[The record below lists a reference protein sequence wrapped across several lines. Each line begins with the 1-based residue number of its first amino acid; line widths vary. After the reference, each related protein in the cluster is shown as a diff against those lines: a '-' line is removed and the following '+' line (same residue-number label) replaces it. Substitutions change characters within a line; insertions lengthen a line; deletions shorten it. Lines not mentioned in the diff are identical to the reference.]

1 MRQLKVSNFYTDRDF
16 LTVSYFKDASKNK
29 PLSPEEEVELAIKI
43 QQGDIQARNKLVEA
57 NLRFVISVAK
67 QYRNQGLSFPD
78 LINEGNIGLIKAAQ
92 LFDPTK
98 GFKFISYAVWWIRQ
112 SIITA
117 IANTSKNIRMP
128 LNKVICLNKIN
139 RVISNFEQKEF
150 RKPTISEISKE
161 LDIDEDTILEILAA
175 SEKSISFDSSVLE
188 NDNCSLL
195 DVIPNDS
202 ITDEDLTKDSN
213 IVEVREILKTLKTKE
228 RDILK
233 MCFGIECQEMTL
245 EEIASKF
252 GQTRE
257 RIRQIKELAI
267 RKLRNHKN
275 ELINSF

>member
-29 PLSPEEEVELAIKI
+29 PLSPEEEVELAVKI

-128 LNKVICLNKIN
+128 LNKVMSLNKIN
-139 RVISNFEQKEF
+139 RLISNFEQKEL
-150 RKPTISEISKE
+150 RKPTIGEISKE
-161 LDIDEDTILEILAA
+161 LNMEEDNILEILAA
-175 SEKSISFDSSVLE
+175 SEKSTSFDSSVLE

-195 DVIPNDS
+195 DIIPNDS
-202 ITDEDLTKDSN
+202 ITDENLTKDS
-213 IVEVREILKTLKTKE
+213 ISVEVREILNTLGTKE
-228 RDILK
+228 RDIIK
-233 MCFGIECQEMTL
+233 MSFGIECQEMSL

-252 GQTRE
+252 GQSRE
-257 RIRQIKELAI
+257 RIRQIKE
-267 RKLRNHKN
+267 KVLRELKSHKN
-275 ELINSF
+275 ELIELF

>member
-1 MRQLKVSNFYTDRDF
+1 MRQLKISNFYTDRDY
-16 LTVSYFKDASKNK
+16 LTTSYFKDVSKNK
-29 PLSPEEEVELAIKI
+29 PLTPEQEVELAVKIK
-43 QQGDIQARNKLVEA
+43 QGDIDARNKLVSA
-57 NLRFVISVAK
+57 NIRFVISVAK
-67 QYRNQGLSFPD
+67 QYQHQGLPLPD

>member
-128 LNKVICLNKIN
+128 LNKVMSLNKIN
-139 RVISNFEQKEF
+139 RLISNFEQKEL
-150 RKPTISEISKE
+150 RKPTIEEISKE
-161 LDIDEDTILEILAA
+161 LNMEEDNILEILAA
-175 SEKSISFDSSVLE
+175 SEKSTSFDSSVLE
-188 NDNCSLL
+188 NDSCSLL
-195 DVIPNDS
+195 DIIPNDS
-202 ITDEDLTKDSN
+202 ITDENLTKDSN
-213 IVEVREILKTLKTKE
+213 VIEVREILKTLKTKE

-233 MCFGIECQEMTL
+233 MCFGIGCQELTL

>member
-29 PLSPEEEVELAIKI
+29 PLSPEEEVELAVKI

-128 LNKVICLNKIN
+128 LNKVMSLNKIN

-161 LDIDEDTILEILAA
+161 LNMEEDTILEILAA
-175 SEKSISFDSSVLE
+175 SEKSTSFDSSVLE

-213 IVEVREILKTLKTKE
+213 VIEVREILKTLKTKE

-233 MCFGIECQEMTL
+233 MCFGIGCQELTL

>member
-1 MRQLKVSNFYTDRDF
+1 MRQLKISNFYTDRDY
-16 LTVSYFKDASKNK
+16 LTASYFKDVSKNK
-29 PLSPEEEVELAIKI
+29 PLTPEQEVELAVKIK
-43 QQGDIQARNKLVEA
+43 QGDIDARNKLVSA
-57 NLRFVISVAK
+57 NIRFVISVAK
-67 QYRNQGLSFPD
+67 QYQHQGLPLPD
-78 LINEGNIGLIKAAQ
+78 LINEGNIGLIKAAE
-92 LFDPTK
+92 LFDETK

>member
-29 PLSPEEEVELAIKI
+29 PLTPEEEVELAIKI

-98 GFKFISYAVWWIRQ
+98 GFKFISYAVWWVRQ

-128 LNKVICLNKIN
+128 LNKVMSLNKIN
-139 RVISNFEQKEF
+139 KLISNFEQKEL
-150 RKPTISEISKE
+150 RKPTIEEISKE
-161 LDIDEDTILEILAA
+161 LNMEEDNILEILAA
-175 SEKSISFDSSVLE
+175 SEKSTSFDSSVLE

-202 ITDEDLTKDSN
+202 ITDENLTKDSTS
-213 IVEVREILKTLKTKE
+213 IEVREILNTLGTKE
-228 RDILK
+228 RDIIK
-233 MCFGIECQEMTL
+233 MSFGIECQEMPL

-252 GQTRE
+252 GQSRE
-257 RIRQIKELAI
+257 RIRQIKEKA
-267 RKLRNHKN
+267 LRELKSHKN
-275 ELINSF
+275 ELIELI

>member
-29 PLSPEEEVELAIKI
+29 PLSPEEEVELAVKI

-128 LNKVICLNKIN
+128 LNKVMSLNKIN

-161 LDIDEDTILEILAA
+161 LNMEEDTILEILAA
-175 SEKSISFDSSVLE
+175 SEKSTSFDSSVLE

>member
-1 MRQLKVSNFYTDRDF
+1 MRQLKISNFYTDRDY
-16 LTVSYFKDASKNK
+16 LTSSYFKDVSKNK
-29 PLSPEEEVELAIKI
+29 PLTPEQEVELAVKIK
-43 QQGDIQARNKLVEA
+43 QGDIDARNKLVSA
-57 NLRFVISVAK
+57 NIRFVISVAK
-67 QYRNQGLSFPD
+67 QYQHQGLPLPD
-78 LINEGNIGLIKAAQ
+78 LINEGNIGLIKAAE
-92 LFDPTK
+92 LFDETK

-161 LDIDEDTILEILAA
+161 LDINEDTILEILAA
-175 SEKSISFDSSVLE
+175 SEKSTSFDSSVLE

-213 IVEVREILKTLKTKE
+213 VIEVREILKTLKTKE

-233 MCFGIECQEMTL
+233 MCFGIGCQELTL

-267 RKLRNHKN
+267 KKLRKN
-275 ELINSF
+275 SNFLKELL

>member
-1 MRQLKVSNFYTDRDF
+1 MRQLKISNFYTDRDY
-16 LTVSYFKDASKNK
+16 LTSSYFKDVSKNK
-29 PLSPEEEVELAIKI
+29 PLTPEQEVELAVKIK
-43 QQGDIQARNKLVEA
+43 QGDIDARNKLVSA
-57 NLRFVISVAK
+57 NIRFVISVAK
-67 QYRNQGLSFPD
+67 QYQHQGLPLPD
-78 LINEGNIGLIKAAQ
+78 LINEGNIGLIKAAE
-92 LFDPTK
+92 LFDETK

-128 LNKVICLNKIN
+128 LNKVMSLNKIN

-161 LDIDEDTILEILAA
+161 LNMEEDTILEILAA
-175 SEKSISFDSSVLE
+175 SEKSTSFDSSVLE

-213 IVEVREILKTLKTKE
+213 VIEVREILKTLKTKE

-233 MCFGIECQEMTL
+233 MCFGIGCQELTL

>member
-98 GFKFISYAVWWIRQ
+98 GFKFISYAVWWVRQ

-128 LNKVICLNKIN
+128 LNKVMSLNKIN
-139 RVISNFEQKEF
+139 RLISNFEQKEL
-150 RKPTISEISKE
+150 RKPTIEEISKE
-161 LDIDEDTILEILAA
+161 LNMEEDNILEILAA
-175 SEKSISFDSSVLE
+175 SEKSTSFDSSVLE
-188 NDNCSLL
+188 NDSCSLL

-202 ITDEDLTKDSN
+202 ITDENLTKDSMN
-213 IVEVREILKTLKTKE
+213 VEVREILNTLGTKE
-228 RDILK
+228 KDIIK
-233 MCFGIECQEMTL
+233 MSFGIECQEMSL

-252 GQTRE
+252 GQSRE
-257 RIRQIKELAI
+257 RIRQIKE
-267 RKLRNHKN
+267 KVLRELKSHKN
-275 ELINSF
+275 ELIELF

>member
-98 GFKFISYAVWWIRQ
+98 GFKLISYAVWWVRQ

-128 LNKVICLNKIN
+128 LNKVMSLNKIN
-139 RVISNFEQKEF
+139 RLISNFEQKEL
-150 RKPTISEISKE
+150 RKPTIEEISKE
-161 LDIDEDTILEILAA
+161 LNMEEDNILEILAA
-175 SEKSISFDSSVLE
+175 SEKSTSFDSSVLE
-188 NDNCSLL
+188 NDSCSLL

-202 ITDEDLTKDSN
+202 ITDENLTKDSMS
-213 IVEVREILKTLKTKE
+213 IEVREILNTLGTKE
-228 RDILK
+228 KDIIK
-233 MCFGIECQEMTL
+233 MSFGIECQEMPL

-257 RIRQIKELAI
+257 RIRQIKEKA
-267 RKLRNHKN
+267 LRELKSHKN
-275 ELINSF
+275 ELIELF

>member
-98 GFKFISYAVWWIRQ
+98 GFKFISYAVWWVRQ

-128 LNKVICLNKIN
+128 LNKVMSLNKIN
-139 RVISNFEQKEF
+139 RLISNFEQKEL
-150 RKPTISEISKE
+150 RKPTIEEISKE
-161 LDIDEDTILEILAA
+161 LNMEEDNILEILAA
-175 SEKSISFDSSVLE
+175 SEKSTSFDSSVLE
-188 NDNCSLL
+188 NDSCSLL

-202 ITDEDLTKDSN
+202 ITDENLTKDSMS
-213 IVEVREILKTLKTKE
+213 IEVREILNTLGTKE
-228 RDILK
+228 KDIIK
-233 MCFGIECQEMTL
+233 MSFGIECQEMPL

-257 RIRQIKELAI
+257 RIRQIKEKA
-267 RKLRNHKN
+267 LRELKSHKN
-275 ELINSF
+275 ELIELF

>member
-128 LNKVICLNKIN
+128 LNKVMSLNKIN
-139 RVISNFEQKEF
+139 RVISNFEQKEL
-150 RKPTISEISKE
+150 RKPTIEEISKE
-161 LDIDEDTILEILAA
+161 LNMEEDNILEILAA
-175 SEKSISFDSSVLE
+175 SEKSTSFDSSVLE

-202 ITDEDLTKDSN
+202 ITDENLTKDSTS
-213 IVEVREILKTLKTKE
+213 IEVREILNTLGTKE
-228 RDILK
+228 RDIIK
-233 MCFGIECQEMTL
+233 MVFGIECQEMSL

-252 GQTRE
+252 GQSRE

-267 RKLRNHKN
+267 RKLKSHKN
-275 ELINSF
+275 ELIELI